1 MSAMDVIVTQDKEGN
16 YSCTPFYVLFHCSML
31 KQNILERVV
40 MTVNECVRQE
50 VQMYKDYS
58 GEVFFV
64 DDEVHDYSYL
74 FLQNTCTHLE
84 NDETYNGCIKNAGAN
99 NHQKVPAQEYLKSMK
114 LHEGVNTV
122 RFSTVGTNQIATAKI
137 FLWGIGAKIVVTD
150 IDGTI
155 TKSDTRGLF
164 YSRFG
169 MKWHHNHV
177 TDCFKKVYDLGYKI
191 VFITARSMT
200 MEAQTRKYI
209 AELGLPV
216 GPLLLSP
223 KTLVQAFASELI
235 SRDSKQDKM
244 EHLSHI
250 ISLFPNCENPIVAGF
265 GNNENDE
272 WAYHKSGIPN
282 SHIFIVNKK
291 SEILCNS
298 GRTSYEVVS
307 SEICKFFQS
316 LVQDLKVSS

>member
-64 DDEVHDYSYL
+64 DDE
-74 FLQNTCTHLE
+74 
-84 NDETYNGCIKNAGAN
+84 NAGAN